1 MEVELLDGN
10 DKLRAF
16 GVTNLEV
23 SMKNIKS
30 KKMTSIMA
38 AKLNSGSTL

>member
-1 MEVELLDGN
+1 VELLDGK
-10 DKLRAF
+10 DKLSAL

-23 SMKNIKS
+23 SMKNINN
-30 KKMTSIMA
+30 KKMTSIIA